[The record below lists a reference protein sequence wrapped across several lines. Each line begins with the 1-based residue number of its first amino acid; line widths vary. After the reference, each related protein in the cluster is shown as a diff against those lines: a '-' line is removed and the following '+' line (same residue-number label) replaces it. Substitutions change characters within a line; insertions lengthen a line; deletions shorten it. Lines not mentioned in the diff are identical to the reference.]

1 MNDKMF
7 NIGEL
12 CVVPV
17 INKSGL
23 DHAFGIIV
31 KRNQLKLRSNFYQ
44 VFYNGKIQEHENLF
58 IAKLEEF
65 ENELQHSN

>member
-17 INKSGL
+17 INNSGL
-23 DHAFGIIV
+23 GHAFGIIV
-31 KRNQLKLRSNFYQ
+31 KRNPLKLRSNFYH
-44 VFYNGKIQEHENLF
+44 VFYDGKIKEHENLF
-58 IAKLEEF
+58 IAKIEEF
-65 ENELQHSN
+65 ENELLNTN